1 MTRTNIPN
9 QKTNK
14 AWQDAWDNLRLQLN
28 ELSDHQINKTP
39 TGGGWSIQQVIQH
52 LGLSEQ
58 LSLKYL
64 KKKTLD
70 PSRIPKRDMGYPF
83 RKAALYLYLASP
95 FRYKAPGMVS
105 TSQFPKKEDIQDTMV
120 GLVANQEEMIQF
132 IQHLPANATKGMVYK
147 HPIVGRMDLDGMFWF
162 FTWHIRH
169 HIRQIKRIKK
179 NL

>member
-1 MTRTNIPN
+1 MAPHTIPK
-9 QKTNK
+9 QTTNK
-14 AWQDAWDNLRLQLN
+14 AWQDAWDTLRM
-28 ELSDHQINKTP
+28 QIKDLTDSQIIKTP
-39 TGGGWSIQQVIQH
+39 AGGGWSIQQVIQH

-70 PSRIPKRDMGYPF
+70 PSRIPKRDLGYPF
-83 RKAALYLYLASP
+83 RKAALYLYLISP
-95 FRYKAPGMVS
+95 FRFKAPAMVS
-105 TSQFPKKEDIQDTMV
+105 SRQFANKEDIQETLV
-120 GLVANQEEMIQF
+120 GIVAHQEEMIQF
-132 IQHLPANATKGMVYK
+132 IRNLPPEATAGLVYK

-169 HIRQIKRIKK
+169 HIRQINRIKS